1 MKNNFIIFSFLLLIT
16 GLLGA
21 CHNPPKFPIEPNIS
35 YKNIVNYHKTIGAN
49 GTTDVRDSIVVII
62 RFEDGDGDLGLT
74 DADKDPPFNPTG
86 PLVPGG
92 PSVPQGEYFYNYFI
106 KMFVK
111 RNGQF
116 EEFQFPNAGGLNG
129 RFFPLAP
136 DGRTGPLEGDLNY
149 GFLVRPSRFFA
160 PGDVVKFEVYI
171 VDKKLHL
178 SNKITTEETTLFQ

>member
-1 MKNNFIIFSFLLLIT
+1 MKNTYIIFSFLLLLT

-21 CHNPPKFPIEPNIS
+21 CHNPPEFPIEPKIS
-35 YKNIVNYHKTIGAN
+35 YKNVVPYHLTGSR
-49 GTTDVRDSIVVII
+49 GVRDSLVVIV

-74 DADKDPPFNPTG
+74 DADKDPPFNPPG
-86 PLVPGG
+86 PQVPNG
-92 PSVPQGEYFYNYFI
+92 PSLPQGEFFYNYFI

-116 EEFQFPNAGGLNG
+116 EEYQFPNVGGLNG

-149 GFLVRPSRFFA
+149 SIVIQPRSDFA

-171 VDKKLHL
+171 VDKKLHV
-178 SNKITTEETTLFQ
+178 SNRITTDEVTLFK